1 MPWRDKKERDK
12 NGMPPQAEGTMADNM
27 KHISLVMTFL
37 LALVS
42 GCSAGKDGD
51 RQKGYS
57 ENRTRMEA
65 EAQHRLAAARGQLA
79 HGQADAA
86 KRTIEQMR
94 SDCYLAL
101 DGRAE
106 GILLM
111 DSVDLFLAKTE
122 LEAID
127 SLMRAA
133 DPRATQERFEEAC
146 RKVQFYERK
155 IQYDR
160 SR

>member
-1 MPWRDKKERDK
+1 
-12 NGMPPQAEGTMADNM
+12 M
-27 KHISLVMTFL
+27 KYTL
-37 LALVS
+37 LALFFPLVLVS
-42 GCSAGKDGD
+42 SCSAGKDSD
-51 RQKGYS
+51 KKKNYS
-57 ENRTRMEA
+57 ERRTRMEA
-65 EAQHRLAAARGQLA
+65 EAQIRLAAARRQLA
-79 HGQADAA
+79 ERLPAEA

-111 DSVDLFLAKTE
+111 DSVDLFIAKAG
-122 LEAID
+122 LSAID
-127 SLMRAA
+127 SLMRAG
-133 DPRATQERFEEAC
+133 DSHVSQEDFEEAC

>member
-1 MPWRDKKERDK
+1 
-12 NGMPPQAEGTMADNM
+12 M
-27 KHISLVMTFL
+27 KHISLAAVFL
-37 LALVS
+37 LALAS
-42 GCSAGKDGD
+42 GCSAGRDGD
-51 RQKGYS
+51 KKKNYS

-111 DSVDLFLAKTE
+111 DSVDLFLAKAE
-122 LEAID
+122 LSAID
-127 SLMRAA
+127 SLLCAG
-133 DPRATQERFEEAC
+133 DPHATQERFEEAC

-155 IQYDR
+155 LQYDR